1 MGDTK
6 DKGALRSENE
16 VHSRKVQKG
25 GVASFKCVWVCGGGI
40 EGHVTMYLQP
50 ISISTRKIMGSLLP
64 KQNFEYLEHSGEKP

>member
-16 VHSRKVQKG
+16 VHSRKGQKG
-25 GVASFKCVWVCGGGI
+25 GVASFKCVCGGWGI
-40 EGHVTMYLQP
+40 EGHVIMNLQP
-50 ISISTRKIMGSLLP
+50 ISLSTRKIMGSLLP

>member
-16 VHSRKVQKG
+16 VHSRNAQKG
-25 GVASFKCVWVCGGGI
+25 GVASFKCVCGGGI
-40 EGHVTMYLQP
+40 DGHVIMNLQP